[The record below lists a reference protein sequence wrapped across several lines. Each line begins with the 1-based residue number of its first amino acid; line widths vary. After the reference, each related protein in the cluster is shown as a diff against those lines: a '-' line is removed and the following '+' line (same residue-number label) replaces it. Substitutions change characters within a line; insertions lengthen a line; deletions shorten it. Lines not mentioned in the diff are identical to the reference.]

1 MHQIVEGTLSG
12 GVNQEGIYH
21 YSNLIDELL
30 KNGEK
35 LNI

>member
-1 MHQIVEGTLSG
+1 MHQIVEGSG